1 MEELW
6 RAAISV
12 FRIANDPELAQ
23 SIFGQI
29 TAPAS
34 FSSHGVYT
42 GAKQNSTVL
51 SVVE

>member
-12 FRIANDPELAQ
+12 FSIANDPELAQ

-34 FSSHGVYT
+34 FSSYGIYT

-51 SVVE
+51 SMVE